1 MKWEKIEEIEF
12 GNLYIEDSKNGIWKT
27 SSFLGK
33 GTSYIKMN
41 ELFAKKFIGDDLS
54 YELIELTNSEKEK
67 LLLRNED
74 LLFSRTSVVPEG
86 VGKCSIIV
94 NITNELVFDS
104 NIIRIRLNPS
114 ICYPKYIFYYFNS
127 PFGRGQVLSLANGT
141 AIKTIKG
148 SDLKKLRIQLLPLP
162 TQRKIA
168 NILSAY
174 DDLIENNSKRIKL
187 LEEKAFLRYKMIV
200 SGEKLEEVKLKEVAR
215 VNQSTLKGNSN
226 LEKLLYVDIASVS
239 TGNIDNK
246 TEYDL
251 KDAPG
256 RAKRIL
262 NHEDIIWSC
271 VRPNRKSYS
280 FVFKP
285 EDNLIASTGFA
296 VITPTEIPSTFLY
309 QLTIT
314 NEFVSYLEN
323 HAKGATYPAV
333 TATDFE
339 EATIYIPQSSSMI
352 EYHEEIYRHF
362 ELKDILQKQNTKLRE
377 ARDILLPRLMNGEI
391 EV

>member
-1 MKWEKIEEIEF
+1 M
-12 GNLYIEDSKNGIWKT
+12 
-27 SSFLGK
+27 
-33 GTSYIKMN
+33 
-41 ELFAKKFIGDDLS
+41 
-54 YELIELTNSEKEK
+54 
-67 LLLRNED
+67 
-74 LLFSRTSVVPEG
+74 
-86 VGKCSIIV
+86 
-94 NITNELVFDS
+94 
-104 NIIRIRLNPS
+104 
-114 ICYPKYIFYYFNS
+114 
-127 PFGRGQVLSLANGT
+127 
-141 AIKTIKG
+141 
-148 SDLKKLRIQLLPLP
+148 
-162 TQRKIA
+162 
-168 NILSAY
+168 
-174 DDLIENNSKRIKL
+174 
-187 LEEKAFLRYKMIV
+187 RYKMIV
-200 SGEKLEEVKLKEVAR
+200 REKLLKVKLKEVAR

-296 VITPTEIPSTFLY
+296 VITPKEIPSTFLY

-314 NEFVSYLEN
+314 NEFISYLEN